1 MANALY
7 DTGRNAFLR
16 GDLSWNSHTFKVVLL
31 SSSYTVNLTSHQY
44 LTSIPSGARI
54 ATSSALTT
62 SLPGAGVADA
72 SDITFTSVTGSQAT
86 QFVIYR
92 DTGTEATSQL
102 VAYFDTATNLP
113 ITPNGGDIS
122 ITWSNDSNRI
132 FKL

>member
-16 GDLSWNSHTFKVVLL
+16 GDLSWNSNTFKVVLL
-31 SSSYTVNLTSHQY
+31 SSSYTSNLSTHQY
-44 LTSIPSGARI
+44 LSSIPGGARV

-62 SLPGAGVADA
+62 LFPGAGVADA
-72 SDITFTSVTGSQAT
+72 SDITFTSVSGSQVT

-92 DTGTEATSQL
+92 DTGVEATSQL
-102 VAYFDTATNLP
+102 VALFDTAINLP
-113 ITPNGGDIS
+113 ITPNGGDITL
-122 ITWSNDSNRI
+122 TWSNDSNRI

>member
-16 GDLSWNSHTFKVVLL
+16 GDLSWNSNTFKVVLL
-31 SSSYTVNLTSHQY
+31 SSSYTPNLSTHQY
-44 LTSIPSGARI
+44 LSSISVGARV

-62 SLPGAGVADA
+62 LLPGAGVADA
-72 SDITFTSVTGSQAT
+72 SDITFTSVSGSQVT

-92 DTGTEATSQL
+92 DTGVEATSQL
-102 VAYFDTATNLP
+102 VALFDTAINLP
-113 ITPNGGDIS
+113 ITPNGGDITL
-122 ITWSNDSNRI
+122 TWSNDTNRI

>member
-16 GDLSWNSHTFKVVLL
+16 GDLSWNSNTFKVVLL
-31 SSSYTVNLTSHQY
+31 SSSYTANLSTHQY
-44 LTSIPSGARI
+44 LSSIPGGARV

-62 SLPGAGVADA
+62 LLPGAGVADA
-72 SDITFTSVTGSQAT
+72 SDITFTSVTGSQVT

-92 DTGTEATSQL
+92 DTGVEATSQL
-102 VAYFDTATNLP
+102 VALFDTAINLP
-113 ITPNGGDIS
+113 ITPNGGDITL
-122 ITWSNDSNRI
+122 TWSNDSNRI

>member
-7 DTGRNAFLR
+7 ETGINAFLR
-16 GDLSWNSHTFKVVLL
+16 GDLSWNSHTFKVVLV
-31 SSSYTVNLTSHQY
+31 SSSYTVNLTSYQY
-44 LTSIPSGARI
+44 LSSIPSGARV

-72 SDITFTSVTGSQAT
+72 SDITFSSVTGSQVT

-122 ITWSNDSNRI
+122 ITWSNDTNRI

>member
-16 GDLSWNSHTFKVVLL
+16 GDLSWNSNTFKVVLL
-31 SSSYTVNLTSHQY
+31 SSSYTANLSTHQY
-44 LTSIPSGARI
+44 LSSISAGARV

-62 SLPGAGVADA
+62 LFPGAGVADA
-72 SDITFTSVTGSQAT
+72 SDITFTSVSGSQVT

-92 DTGTEATSQL
+92 DTGVEATSQL
-102 VAYFDTATNLP
+102 VALFDTAINLP
-113 ITPNGGDIS
+113 ITPNGGDITL
-122 ITWSNDSNRI
+122 TWSNDSNRI

>member
-16 GDLSWNSHTFKVVLL
+16 GDLSWNSNTFKVVLL
-31 SSSYTVNLTSHQY
+31 SSSYTANLSTHQY
-44 LTSIPSGARI
+44 LSSISAGARV

-62 SLPGAGVADA
+62 LFPGAGVADA
-72 SDITFTSVTGSQAT
+72 SDITFTSVSGSQVT

-92 DTGTEATSQL
+92 DTGVEATSQL
-102 VAYFDTATNLP
+102 VALFDTAINLP
-113 ITPNGGDIS
+113 ITPNGGDITL
-122 ITWSNDSNRI
+122 TWSNDTNRI

>member
-31 SSSYTVNLTSHQY
+31 SSSYTVNLTSHQF
-44 LTSIPSGARI
+44 LSSIPGGSRV
-54 ATSSALTT
+54 ATSSVLTT

-72 SDITFTSVTGSQAT
+72 SDITFTSVTGSQVT
-86 QFVIYR
+86 QFVVYR

-122 ITWSNDSNRI
+122 ITWSNDTNRI

>member
-16 GDLSWNSHTFKVVLL
+16 GDLSWNSNTFKVVLL
-31 SSSYTVNLTSHQY
+31 SSSYTANLSTLQY
-44 LTSIPSGARI
+44 LSSISAGARV

-62 SLPGAGVADA
+62 LFPGAGVADA
-72 SDITFTSVTGSQAT
+72 SDITFTSVSGSQVT

-92 DTGTEATSQL
+92 DTGVEATSQL
-102 VAYFDTATNLP
+102 VALFDTAINLP
-113 ITPNGGDIS
+113 ITPNGGDITL
-122 ITWSNDSNRI
+122 TWSNDSNRI

>member
-16 GDLSWNSHTFKVVLL
+16 GDLSWNSHTFKVVLI
-31 SSSYTVNLTSHQY
+31 SSSYTVDLTSHQY
-44 LTSIPSGARI
+44 ISSIPGGARV
-54 ATSSALTT
+54 ATSSGLTT
-62 SLPGAGVADA
+62 SLPGAGIADA
-72 SDITFTSVTGSQAT
+72 SDITFTSVTGSEVT

-92 DTGTEATSQL
+92 DTGVEATSQL
-102 VAYFDTATNLP
+102 VAYFNVATNLP

-122 ITWSNDSNRI
+122 ITWSNDANRI

>member
-44 LTSIPSGARI
+44 LTNIPGGARI

-72 SDITFTSVTGSQAT
+72 SDITFTSVTGSQVT
-86 QFVIYR
+86 QFVVYR

-122 ITWSNDSNRI
+122 ITWSNDTNRI

>member
-16 GDLSWNSHTFKVVLL
+16 GDLSWNSHTFKVVLI
-31 SSSYTVNLTSHQY
+31 SSSYTVNLASHQY

>member
-16 GDLSWNSHTFKVVLL
+16 GDLSWNSNTFKVVLL
-31 SSSYTVNLTSHQY
+31 SSSYTSNLSTHQY
-44 LTSIPSGARI
+44 LSSIPGGARV

-62 SLPGAGVADA
+62 LFPGAGVADA
-72 SDITFTSVTGSQAT
+72 SDITFTSVSGSQVT

-92 DTGTEATSQL
+92 DTGVEATSQL
-102 VAYFDTATNLP
+102 VALFDTAVNLP
-113 ITPNGGDIS
+113 ITPNGGDITL
-122 ITWSNDSNRI
+122 TWSNDTNRI

>member
-16 GDLSWNSHTFKVVLL
+16 GDLSWNSHTFKVVLI
-31 SSSYTVNLTSHQY
+31 SSSYTVNLASHQY
-44 LTSIPSGARI
+44 LSSIPGGARI
-54 ATSSALTT
+54 TTSSALTT

-72 SDITFTSVTGSQAT
+72 SDITFASVTGSQVT

-122 ITWSNDSNRI
+122 ITWSNDTNRI

>member
-16 GDLSWNSHTFKVVLL
+16 GDLSWNSHTFKVVLV

-44 LTSIPSGARI
+44 LSSIPSGARV

-72 SDITFTSVTGSQAT
+72 SDITFSSVTGSQVT

-122 ITWSNDSNRI
+122 ITWSNDTNRI

>member
-16 GDLSWNSHTFKVVLL
+16 GDLSWNSHTFKVVLV

-44 LTSIPSGARI
+44 LSSIPSGARV

-72 SDITFTSVTGSQAT
+72 SDITFTSVTGSQVT

-122 ITWSNDSNRI
+122 ITWSNDTNRI

>member
-16 GDLSWNSHTFKVVLL
+16 GDLSWNSNTFKVVLL
-31 SSSYTVNLTSHQY
+31 SSSYTSNLSTHQY
-44 LTSIPSGARI
+44 LSSIPGGARV

-62 SLPGAGVADA
+62 LFPGAGVADA
-72 SDITFTSVTGSQAT
+72 SDITFTSVSGSQVT

-92 DTGTEATSQL
+92 DTGVEATSQL
-102 VAYFDTATNLP
+102 VALFDTAINLP
-113 ITPNGGDIS
+113 ITPNGGDITL
-122 ITWSNDSNRI
+122 TWSNDTNRI

>member
-16 GDLSWNSHTFKVVLL
+16 GDLSWNSNTFKVVLL
-31 SSSYTVNLTSHQY
+31 SSSYTANLSTHQY
-44 LTSIPSGARI
+44 LSSIPGGARV

-62 SLPGAGVADA
+62 LLPGAGVADA
-72 SDITFTSVTGSQAT
+72 SDITFTSVSGSQVT

-92 DTGTEATSQL
+92 DTGVEATSQL
-102 VAYFDTATNLP
+102 VALFDTAINLP
-113 ITPNGGDIS
+113 ITPNGGDITL
-122 ITWSNDSNRI
+122 TWSNDTNRI

>member
-16 GDLSWNSHTFKVVLL
+16 GDLSWNSNTFKVVLL
-31 SSSYTVNLTSHQY
+31 SRSYTSNLSTHQY
-44 LTSIPSGARI
+44 LSSIPGGARV

-62 SLPGAGVADA
+62 LFPGAGVADA
-72 SDITFTSVTGSQAT
+72 SDITFTSVSGSQVT

-92 DTGTEATSQL
+92 DTGVEATSQL
-102 VAYFDTATNLP
+102 VALFDTAINLP
-113 ITPNGGDIS
+113 ITPNGGDITL
-122 ITWSNDSNRI
+122 TWSNDTNRI

>member
-16 GDLSWNSHTFKVVLL
+16 GDLSWNSHTFKVVLV

-44 LTSIPSGARI
+44 LSSIPSGARI

-72 SDITFTSVTGSQAT
+72 SDITFASVTGSQVT

-92 DTGTEATSQL
+92 DTGSEATSQL

-113 ITPNGGDIS
+113 ITPNGGDI
-122 ITWSNDSNRI
+122 NN
-132 FKL
+132 LV

>member
-16 GDLSWNSHTFKVVLL
+16 GDLSWNSHTFKVVLV
-31 SSSYTVNLTSHQY
+31 SSSYTVNLTTHQY
-44 LTSIPSGARI
+44 LSSIPSGARI

-72 SDITFTSVTGSQAT
+72 SDITFASVTGSQVT

-92 DTGTEATSQL
+92 DTGSEATSQL

-122 ITWSNDSNRI
+122 ITWSNDTNRI

>member
-16 GDLSWNSHTFKVVLL
+16 GDLSWNSNTFKVVLL
-31 SSSYTVNLTSHQY
+31 SSSYTSNLSTHQY
-44 LTSIPSGARI
+44 LSSIPGGARV

-62 SLPGAGVADA
+62 LLPGAGVADA
-72 SDITFTSVTGSQAT
+72 SDITFTSVSGSQVT

-92 DTGTEATSQL
+92 DTGVEATSQL
-102 VAYFDTATNLP
+102 VALFDTAINFP
-113 ITPNGGDIS
+113 ITPNGGDITL
-122 ITWSNDSNRI
+122 TWSNDTNRI

>member
-16 GDLSWNSHTFKVVLL
+16 GDLSWNSHTFKVVLV

-44 LTSIPSGARI
+44 LSSIPSGARI

-72 SDITFTSVTGSQAT
+72 SDITFASVTGSQVT

-92 DTGTEATSQL
+92 DTGSEATSQL

-122 ITWSNDSNRI
+122 ITWSNDTNRI

>member
-31 SSSYTVNLTSHQY
+31 SSSYTVNLASHQY
-44 LTSIPSGARI
+44 LTSIPGGARV
-54 ATSSALTT
+54 ATSAGLTT
-62 SLPGAGVADA
+62 SLPGAGIADA
-72 SDITFTSVTGSQAT
+72 SDITFTSVTGSQVT

-92 DTGTEATSQL
+92 DTGVEGTSQL
-102 VAYFDTATNLP
+102 VAFFDTATNLP

-122 ITWSNDSNRI
+122 ITWSNDTNRI

>member
-16 GDLSWNSHTFKVVLL
+16 GDLSWNSNTFKVVLL
-31 SSSYTVNLTSHQY
+31 SSSYTPNLATHQF
-44 LTSIPSGARI
+44 LSSISVGSRV

-62 SLPGAGVADA
+62 LLPGAGVADA
-72 SDITFTSVTGSQAT
+72 SDITFTSVSGSQVT

-92 DTGTEATSQL
+92 DTGVEATSQL
-102 VAYFDTATNLP
+102 VALFDTAINLP
-113 ITPNGGDIS
+113 ITPNGGDITL
-122 ITWSNDSNRI
+122 TWSNDSNRI

>member
-44 LTSIPSGARI
+44 LTSIPGGARV

-72 SDITFTSVTGSQAT
+72 SDITFTSVTGSEVT
-86 QFVIYR
+86 QFVVYR

-122 ITWSNDSNRI
+122 ITWSNDTNRL